1 MSGHPADFLRPGR
14 AVTLAHVADGAEGL
28 VLSDLARGVAARKDA
43 PAISLAVV
51 CRDGPRMAA
60 LSRGLAFF
68 APDLDVLECPAWD
81 CLPYDR
87 VSPHPGV
94 MAQRMT
100 TLSRLAHVE
109 GRDKPSILL
118 TTVNA
123 ILQRVP
129 PRNRIASQ
137 SLSAAPG
144 NVLPMQRVISWLDL
158 NGYLRASTVREPGE
172 YAVRGG
178 ILDLFP
184 PGLGDPVRFDF
195 FGDQLESIRAF
206 DAETQRTSGE
216 LRALDL
222 VPAAEFQITSET
234 ISKFRT
240 GYVAAFGA
248 PARDD
253 QLYEA
258 VSEGRRHPGMEHW
271 LPLFH
276 ERMDTLLD
284 YVPGSPLAFEALADE
299 AARERFAQIAD
310 YYEARRNPLD
320 KSGAPYHPLP
330 PDKLYL
336 PETEWTQRLG
346 QRAIARL
353 TPFDVPAA
361 PDVIDAGVRPGKN
374 FAAERAQPDANVFEA
389 LRAHVHALQGARKRV
404 IVALWSEG
412 ARERMGHVLADHKL
426 VNLTNV
432 RSWPQALARPK
443 TDIGLA
449 VL

>member
-361 PDVIDAGVRPGKN
+361 PD
-374 FAAERAQPDANVFEA
+374 
-389 LRAHVHALQGARKRV
+389 
-404 IVALWSEG
+404 
-412 ARERMGHVLADHKL
+412 
-426 VNLTNV
+426 
-432 RSWPQALARPK
+432 
-443 TDIGLA
+443 
-449 VL
+449 